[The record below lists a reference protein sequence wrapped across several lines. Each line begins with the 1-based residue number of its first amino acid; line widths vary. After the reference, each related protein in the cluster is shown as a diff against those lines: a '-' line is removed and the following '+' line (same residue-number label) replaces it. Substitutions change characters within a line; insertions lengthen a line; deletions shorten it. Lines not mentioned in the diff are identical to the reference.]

1 MKFETIRF
9 AAKSGIGRIRLDRPE
24 RRNALN
30 MTMVREL
37 QAAVEAV
44 AADPE
49 LRVVLIEGD
58 GAAFCAGQDL
68 KEPEA
73 PEFVPELNRLLF
85 RIEALAKPSIAAIGG
100 WCLAGGLELAIACDL
115 RVASEEARIGDYHS
129 RINSLGGA
137 GALAR
142 LPRLIGVS
150 ATKAL
155 FFTGDVLSGRQA
167 LSIGLVNEVHP
178 AADYRSAARSLA
190 ARIADKHPTVIA
202 RAKEGLAAS
211 AGLPLD
217 RAVEMTRAMQRQIVE
232 ELRVDFVGDYAG
244 RRS

>member
-1 MKFETIRF
+1 MEFEAIRF
-9 AAKSGIGRIRLDRPE
+9 TAEAGIGHIQLDRPR

-30 MTMVREL
+30 MTMIREL
-37 QAAVEAV
+37 KACLEAI

-49 LRVVLIEGD
+49 VRVVLLEGD
-58 GAAFCAGQDL
+58 DVAFCAGQDL

-73 PEFVPELNRLLF
+73 PEFIPELNALLF
-85 RIEALAKPSIAAIGG
+85 QIEACPKPTIAVIGG
-100 WCLAGGLELAIACDL
+100 WCLAGGLELAISCDL
-115 RVASEEARIGDYHS
+115 RVASEEAKIGDYHS

-155 FFTGDVLSGRQA
+155 YFTGDVLSGQQA
-167 LSIGLVNEVHP
+167 CSIGLVNEVHP
-178 AADYRSAARSLA
+178 VADYRNAARALA
-190 ARIADKHPTVIA
+190 GRIAEKHPRVISK
-202 RAKEGLAAS
+202 AKEVLAAS

-217 RAVEMTRAMQRQIVE
+217 EAIALTLVNQREVIKD
-232 ELRVDFVGDYAG
+232 LDLDFVGSYSG
-244 RRS
+244 RSA